1 MGVAPECLVESKTR
15 ARTKVV
21 EVFCCVIL
29 DDVSADDAMTSVA
42 RVSEFDRT

>member
-21 EVFCCVIL
+21 EVFCYSIF
-29 DDVSADDAMTSVA
+29 DDISADNVMISVA
-42 RVSEFDRT
+42 RVSGFDGT

>member
-21 EVFCCVIL
+21 KVFCYVIL
-29 DDVSADDAMTSVA
+29 DDVSADACMTLVA
-42 RVSEFDRT
+42 RVSGFDGT

>member
-21 EVFCCVIL
+21 EVFYCSIL
-29 DDVSADDAMTSVA
+29 DDIGVDDVMTSVS
-42 RVSEFDRT
+42 RVSGFYGT